1 MAQVTKTALKTY
13 FNTGDLPTE
22 SNFIDLIDSSQS
34 TLVAGDNISLTP
46 QSNGSVKIDANVS
59 NTSNKGI
66 ITTFTNSDKLATV
79 LDSFMNN
86 STPGIAVYV
95 PVNGSVYI
103 GTWDFS
109 DRPAP
114 LGTIVIIQETR
125 NNSLDVG
132 LELKGLGT
140 VNRTQRL
147 SAVKINYSRYMS
159 AAIII
164 RTFRAWEIVGSV
176 GEVKA
181 AS

>member
-1 MAQVTKTALKTY
+1 MAQVTKTVLKTY

-34 TLVAGDNISLTP
+34 TLVAGDNISLTS
-46 QSNGSVKIDANVS
+46 QNNGSVKIDANVS
-59 NTSNKGI
+59 NNGI
-66 ITTFTNSDKLATV
+66 ITTFNNNELATV
-79 LDSFMNN
+79 LKSFTDN
-86 STPGIAVYV
+86 STPGIAVYI
-95 PVNGSVYI
+95 PVNGSSYI

-109 DRPAP
+109 NLTAP

-125 NNSLDVG
+125 NAVANPG
-132 LELKGLGT
+132 LTLKGLGI

-147 SAVKINYSRYMS
+147 LSVKISSTSSMA

-176 GEVKA
+176 GEVQA
-181 AS
+181 AN

>member
-1 MAQVTKTALKTY
+1 MAQVTKTVLKTY

-34 TLVAGDNISLTP
+34 TLVAGDNISLTS

-59 NTSNKGI
+59 NNGI
-66 ITTFTNSDKLATV
+66 ITTFNNNNNKLATV
-79 LDSFMNN
+79 LKSFTDN
-86 STPGIAVYV
+86 STPGIAVYI
-95 PVNGSVYI
+95 PVNGSSYI

-109 DRPAP
+109 DLTAP

-125 NNSLDVG
+125 NAIANPG
-132 LELKGLGT
+132 LTLNGLGI

-147 SAVKINYSRYMS
+147 LSVKISSTSSMA

-176 GEVKA
+176 GEVQA
-181 AS
+181 AN

>member
-1 MAQVTKTALKTY
+1 MAQVTKTVLKTY

-34 TLVAGDNISLTP
+34 TLVAGDNISLTS

-59 NTSNKGI
+59 NNGI
-66 ITTFTNSDKLATV
+66 ITTFNNNNELATV
-79 LDSFMNN
+79 LKSFTYD
-86 STPGIAVYV
+86 STPGIAVYI
-95 PVNGSVYI
+95 PVNGSAYI

-109 DRPAP
+109 GLSAP

-125 NNSLDVG
+125 NAIANPG
-132 LELKGLGT
+132 LTLNGLGT
-140 VNRTQRL
+140 VNNRTQRL
-147 SAVKINYSRYMS
+147 LSVKISSTSSMA

-176 GEVKA
+176 GEVQA
-181 AS
+181 AN